1 MDGNVDLEERH
12 RVFTKLPPMEEIK
25 DGRYFKMIF
34 DFMWTSVFKLY
45 GTASM
50 RTAMESSQ
58 GSGQMDLVRISDFA
72 YVVVMIE
79 NKKKVWERQARMKGM
94 LPEEKKRLKE
104 SGDYVEEDRNSQ
116 VVGEG
121 STNTLGVDG
130 TRKGRC

>member
-79 NKKKVWERQARMKGM
+79 NKKKVWEQQARAKGM
-94 LPEEKKRLKE
+94 SPEEKKRLKE
-104 SGDYVEEDRNSQ
+104 SGDCVEEEPKFTSR
-116 VVGEG
+116 GRRKYKY
-121 STNTLGVDG
+121 LGCG
-130 TRKGRC
+130 